1 MNQSKK
7 SKKLKNWTK
16 DTDDHHHELQKWLW
30 GPIPALFGQDLQQ
43 DGKDHGDRS
52 LDNECDHDDSDG
64 DDYSTWGTDLDID
77 IDFDNKWYR

>member
-1 MNQSKK
+1 M
-7 SKKLKNWTK
+7 
-16 DTDDHHHELQKWLW
+16 QKWLW

-64 DDYSTWGTDLDID
+64 DDDI
-77 IDFDNKWYR
+77 